1 MKAKKLSTKDKIVLK
16 AVELFNERGTQ
27 NITTNHIAKEAG
39 ISAGNLY
46 YHFRNKEEIVRA
58 VYEKMSAEFDIVW
71 GSRVE
76 GNELFNVTE
85 KITESLR
92 LFYKYKFFMTEIVSL
107 IKNDIELKRR
117 YIEAKNKRKRELA
130 ELFLEFKRGG
140 YLKQD
145 ITEQEIDSLIEVL
158 WFTGDFWIM
167 KNEFKES
174 PNSEATNEEIES
186 YLKATY
192 IICRS
197 FFKEEVLKEFKFEK
211 ILKEIK

>member
-117 YIEAKNKRKRELA
+117 YIEAKIRERESL
-130 ELFLEFKRGG
+130 LSYFWS
-140 YLKQD
+140 LKGEG
-145 ITEQEIDSLIEVL
+145 I
-158 WFTGDFWIM
+158 
-167 KNEFKES
+167 
-174 PNSEATNEEIES
+174 
-186 YLKATY
+186 
-192 IICRS
+192 
-197 FFKEEVLKEFKFEK
+197 
-211 ILKEIK
+211 